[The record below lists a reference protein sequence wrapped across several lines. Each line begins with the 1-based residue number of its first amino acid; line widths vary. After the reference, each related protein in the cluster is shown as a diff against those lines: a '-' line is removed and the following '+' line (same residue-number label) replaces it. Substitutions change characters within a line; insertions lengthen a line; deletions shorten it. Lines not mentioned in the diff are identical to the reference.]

1 MKQKVFLTAMAFVL
15 LSAAAVFAQTK
26 KDFSGN
32 WTLDTSKSKLDERQ
46 RIESGTMNVT
56 QTDKD
61 ISFKTDFKRTP
72 RPDNGSSGQGG
83 GMGQGNGGGMGRGM
97 GGAMMSGNQPV
108 TYTLD
113 GSETTSQF
121 GSGERAGTAKMQSRW
136 DGDKL
141 NLTSVRTFSTPNG
154 DSVSTTLKE
163 TWELVD
169 GGKGLKVHRETESPR
184 GTQTSDYY
192 YTKQ

>member
-1 MKQKVFLTAMAFVL
+1 MKQKLFLMAAMGVL
-15 LSAAAVFAQTK
+15 LSAVAVFAQTK
-26 KDFSGN
+26 TDFSGN

-46 RIESGTMNVT
+46 RIESGSMNVT

-61 ISFKTDFKRTP
+61 ISFKTDFKRAP
-72 RPDNGSSGQGG
+72 RPDNGGAMNGG
-83 GMGQGNGGGMGRGM
+83 NGQGNGMSGGMGRGAAM
-97 GGAMMSGNQPV
+97 GGGNQPV

-113 GSETTSQF
+113 GKETTSQF
-121 GSGERAGTAKMQSRW
+121 GSGERTGTAKMQSKW

-154 DSVSTTLKE
+154 DISTTLKE
-163 TWELVD
+163 AWELVD

-184 GTQTSDYY
+184 GTQISDFY